1 MDHDRFFDLV
11 ANGIYRIQGSHRIL
25 ENHRAFLP
33 AEHIHLFLAIV
44 RDILALEQDLTLRNM
59 TVLLK
64 DTHDRISRNGFPGA
78 RLPDDP
84 ECLSFFQHKTDAIDS
99 LYFAVIRGKGS
110 MKVNHLQKRRFL
122 FIIVHLL
129 TSSVSDRMHREGRR
143 PED

>member
-1 MDHDRFFDLV
+1 M
-11 ANGIYRIQGSHRIL
+11 
-25 ENHRAFLP
+25 
-33 AEHIHLFLAIV
+33 
-44 RDILALEQDLTLRNM
+44 RDILALEQDLTLCNM

-64 DTHDRISRNGFPGA
+64 DTHDRISRNGFPGT

-84 ECLSFFQHKTDAIDS
+84 ACLSFFQHKADAIDS
-99 LYFAVIRGKGS
+99 LHFAVVRGKGS